1 MFEIL
6 DKEPV
11 GAVIKVIGVGGAGG
25 NAVDHMIREGV
36 NGVEFIAANTDGMA
50 LTRNLAPVKIQL
62 GKNGRG
68 AGAKPEVGR
77 TAAEVHALPVG
88 TMAALAPGGW

>member
-50 LTRNLAPVKIQL
+50 LTRNLAPV
-62 GKNGRG
+62 
-68 AGAKPEVGR
+68 
-77 TAAEVHALPVG
+77 
-88 TMAALAPGGW
+88 